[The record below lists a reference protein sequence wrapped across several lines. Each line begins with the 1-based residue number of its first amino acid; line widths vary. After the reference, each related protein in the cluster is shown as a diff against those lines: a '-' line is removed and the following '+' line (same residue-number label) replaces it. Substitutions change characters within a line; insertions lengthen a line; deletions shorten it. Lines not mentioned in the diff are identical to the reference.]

1 MNCVF
6 LNMSLIVSNIQKK
19 YNQQVAVEGVSFELQ
34 PGEIVGFLGPNGAG
48 KSTTL
53 KMIAG
58 ILSADAGKITINNLA
73 VGMDE
78 VNTKKLVGY
87 LPESN
92 ALYKDLYVKEYLH
105 FLGNVHSL
113 KNIELRIK
121 EVIELLQLGSM
132 QQKKIGEL
140 SKGFQQRVGI
150 AAAIIHQPALVLLD
164 EPTSGLDPNQLM
176 DIRKV
181 IQQLS
186 THSMVLFSSHIL
198 QEVTAVCNRVLVMHQ
213 GKLVANEPIEE
224 LLKPK
229 TNHLHVEFEEEITH
243 LQEHLSKL
251 SLEMIHIDK
260 HLLVVKTAE
269 DKDVK
274 KIVMQFALDM
284 GLNIERL
291 HTEQASLEEI
301 FKLLTH

>member
-1 MNCVF
+1 
-6 LNMSLIVSNIQKK
+6 MSLIVSKIQKK
-19 YNQQVAVEGVSFELQ
+19 YNQQIAVEDISFEVH
-34 PGEIVGFLGPNGAG
+34 PGEVVGFLGPNGAG

-53 KMIAG
+53 KLIAG
-58 ILSADAGKITINNLA
+58 ILAADAGKITINNVE
-73 VGMDE
+73 VGVDK
-78 VNTKKLVGY
+78 VDAKKFVGY

-92 ALYKDLYVKEYLH
+92 ALYKNLYIKEYLH
-105 FLGNVHSL
+105 FLANVHAL
-113 KNIELRIK
+113 KNTPARIK
-121 EVIELLQLGSM
+121 EVIELLQLGAM

-150 AAAIIHQPALVLLD
+150 AAAILHQPALILLD
-164 EPTSGLDPNQLM
+164 EPTSGLDPNQLI
-176 DIRKV
+176 DIRKL

-186 THSMVLFSSHIL
+186 QDSMVLFSSHIL
-198 QEVTAVCNRVLVMHQ
+198 QEVTAVCQRVLVMHE
-213 GKLVANEPIEE
+213 GKLVANEPIDQ
-224 LLKPK
+224 LLKSQ
-229 TNHLHVEFEEEITH
+229 TNHLYIQFEEDISH
-243 LQEHLSKL
+243 LQSPIHQLSI
-251 SLEMIHIDK
+251 EVIRIDK

-291 HTEQASLEEI
+291 HIEQASLEEI

>member
-1 MNCVF
+1 
-6 LNMSLIVSNIQKK
+6 MSLIVSKIQKK
-19 YNQQVAVEGVSFELQ
+19 YNQQIAVEDISFEVH
-34 PGEIVGFLGPNGAG
+34 PGEVVGFLGPNGAG

-58 ILSADAGKITINNLA
+58 ILAADAGKITINNVE
-73 VGMDE
+73 VGVDK
-78 VNTKKLVGY
+78 VDAKKFVGY

-92 ALYKDLYVKEYLH
+92 ALYKDLYIKEYLH
-105 FLGNVHSL
+105 FLANVHAI
-113 KNIELRIK
+113 KNTPARIK
-121 EVIELLQLGSM
+121 EVIELLQLGAM

-150 AAAIIHQPALVLLD
+150 AAAILHQPALILLD
-164 EPTSGLDPNQLM
+164 EPTSGLDPNQLI
-176 DIRKV
+176 DIRKL

-186 THSMVLFSSHIL
+186 QDSMVLFSSHIL
-198 QEVTAVCNRVLVMHQ
+198 QEVTAVCQRVLVMHE
-213 GKLVANEPIEE
+213 GKLVANEPIEQ
-224 LLKPK
+224 LLKPQ
-229 TNHLHVEFEEEITH
+229 TNHLYIQFEEDITH
-243 LQEHLSKL
+243 LQSSIHQLSI
-251 SLEMIHIDK
+251 EVIRIDK

-269 DKDVK
+269 GKDVK

-291 HTEQASLEEI
+291 HIEQASLEEI

>member
-1 MNCVF
+1 
-6 LNMSLIVSNIQKK
+6 MSLVVSNIQKQ
-19 YNQQVAVEGVSFELQ
+19 YNGQKAVDGISFELH

-58 ILSADAGKITINNLA
+58 ILMPDAGTITINNQL
-73 VGMDE
+73 VQMDAIAS
-78 VNTKKLVGY
+78 KKLIGY

-92 ALYKDLYVKEYLH
+92 PLYKDLYVKEYLQ
-105 FLGNVHSL
+105 FLGNIHQVNQLS
-113 KNIELRIK
+113 NRIK
-121 EVIELLQLGSM
+121 EVIDFLQLGLM
-132 QQKKIGEL
+132 QHKKIGEL
-140 SKGFQQRVGI
+140 SKGYQQRLGI
-150 AAAIIHQPALVLLD
+150 AAAIIHQPALLLLD
-164 EPTSGLDPNQLM
+164 EPTSGLDPNQLIE
-176 DIRKV
+176 IREV
-181 IQQLS
+181 IQLLS
-186 THSMVLFSSHIL
+186 KRSMILFSSHIL

-213 GKLVANEPIEE
+213 GILVANEPIEE

-229 TNHLHVEFEEEITH
+229 TNHLHILFEEELSH
-243 LQEHLSKL
+243 LKEQISRL
-251 SLEMIHIDK
+251 SLDIVSIDK

-269 DKDVK
+269 GKDVK

-291 HTEQASLEEI
+291 HTEEASLEEI

>member
-1 MNCVF
+1 
-6 LNMSLIVSNIQKK
+6 MSLIVNSIQKK
-19 YNQQVAVEGVSFELQ
+19 YNTQLAVDGVSFEVK

-58 ILSADAGKITINNLA
+58 ILPTDAGKITINN
-73 VGMDE
+73 VE
-78 VNTKKLVGY
+78 VDLDAINAKKLVGY

-105 FLGNVHSL
+105 FLGNVHVL
-113 KNIELRIK
+113 KNIPERIK
-121 EVIELLQLGSM
+121 EVIELLQLGPM

-150 AAAIIHQPALVLLD
+150 AAAILHKPALVLLD
-164 EPTSGLDPNQLM
+164 EPTSGLDPNQLI
-176 DIRKV
+176 DIRKL
-181 IQQLS
+181 IRQLS
-186 THSMVLFSSHIL
+186 QHSMVLFSSHIL
-198 QEVTAVCNRVLVMHQ
+198 QEVTAVCNRVLVMHE
-213 GKLVANEPIEE
+213 GKLVANEPIEQI
-224 LLKPK
+224 LKPQ
-229 TNHLHVEFEEEITH
+229 TNHLHIQFEEDITH
-243 LQEHLSKL
+243 LQSHFQKL
-251 SLEMIHIDK
+251 SIEIIRFDK

-269 DKDVK
+269 GKDVK
-274 KIVMQFALDM
+274 KIIMQFALDM

-291 HTEQASLEEI
+291 HVEQASLEEI